1 MLTWERVTSYNAGLD
16 FGAFNNRLNG
26 YVEYYIRDTKDMVGP
41 AEEITP
47 LVGASAPKMNNTSL
61 RTKGW
66 ELQLTWQ
73 DRIGKVGYHASFNLS
88 DAQTEVT
95 EYPNPDKTFY
105 TKDEDGNTIENY
117 WKGKKLGEIWGFKT
131 VGIAKTD
138 EEMQSWIAQHDQS
151 KLPNVGN
158 NIWKAGDIM
167 YANLDDNP
175 AIEKGT
181 SATDPK
187 DLTIIGNYTP
197 RFRFGFSLGADY
209 KGFDINLMFQGVAKR
224 DVWVG
229 GDDRTAYSK
238 GMIFWLSLIH
248 I

>member
-1 MLTWERVTSYNAGLD
+1 MGHISLCFYRLEHRPRSILESGRSICQPVKTTFSYGSLGNQNTDNYYPTYSIQNITVGSVDAGGRWLLDLANKSNIASSPGLVSSLLTWERVTSYNAGLD

-117 WKGKKLGEIWGFKT
+117 WKGK
-131 VGIAKTD
+131 
-138 EEMQSWIAQHDQS
+138 
-151 KLPNVGN
+151 N
-158 NIWKAGDIM
+158 
-167 YANLDDNP
+167 
-175 AIEKGT
+175 
-181 SATDPK
+181 
-187 DLTIIGNYTP
+187 
-197 RFRFGFSLGADY
+197 
-209 KGFDINLMFQGVAKR
+209 
-224 DVWVG
+224 
-229 GDDRTAYSK
+229 
-238 GMIFWLSLIH
+238 
-248 I
+248 